1 MQNKTKFPTRNH
13 LSCKRS
19 SNLLTLH
26 KRCHKHFEMVVFF
39 SSFQILIL
47 SLSRPQGENV
57 GGCMCDSFKC
67 VVSSIA
73 EGLPKIWISV
83 CFDNQLFLAM
93 FWAKQN
99 VGQRRRTRT
108 TMFCRFSIMFSW
120 PLNRQHA
127 IWKPPG
133 EGNQFRWDY
142 FSPCAE
148 STCINADIFHA
159 SGSGSSAPKTL
170 EKLLENLAPFN
181 FWMWPFCWRKL
192 RLRMSE
198 TPRSDNI
205 ATVRTPNLHN
215 PCKWKQPK
223 PSANQWQP
231 KWQTHIWLTSLILCK
246 FLDRPSW
253 QRIGWF

>member
-19 SNLLTLH
+19 SNFLTLQ
-26 KRCHKHFEMVVFF
+26 KRCHKHFEIVVFF

-57 GGCMCDSFKC
+57 RGCMCDSFKC

-181 FWMWPFCWRKL
+181 FWIWPFCWRKL

-231 KWQTHIWLTSLILCK
+231 KSQTHT
-246 FLDRPSW
+246 LD
-253 QRIGWF
+253 